1 MHQQNQTDMA
11 KATKITDKELKE
23 LQEINTEYNKR
34 KAALGEL
41 EMQKHAILLQVDGLN
56 ASFSQI
62 EKKLVEKYG
71 DDVTIDISTGQIK
84 DKE

>member
-1 MHQQNQTDMA
+1 MA

-34 KAALGEL
+34 KVALGEL
-41 EMQKHAILLQVDGLN
+41 EMQKHAILSQVDGLN
-56 ASFSQI
+56 ASFSQL

>member
-1 MHQQNQTDMA
+1 MA

-56 ASFSQI
+56 ASFSQL

>member
-1 MHQQNQTDMA
+1 MA

-23 LQEINTEYNKR
+23 LQEINTAYNKR

-41 EMQKHAILLQVDGLN
+41 EMQNHAILHQVDELN
-56 ASFSQI
+56 ASFSEL
-62 EKKLVEKYG
+62 EKKLVQKYG